1 MSTQT
6 SLNFEDGN
14 IVVSLGKTKK
24 GKVETPLQYLESIA
38 VATRTN
44 YCPVRNQY
52 LGTKKKRT
60 EYLVLVDNL
69 ERDVEYSNNRAQDI
83 NGGHVNKLSEEFEVV
98 GQTLGSCILVKWDE
112 CVKRFRCFV
121 LWGNHRVEAIISMRG
136 NEASVANLPVTNG
149 LGHIWVSF
157 YDVVETPESKITTL
171 QCLENDIHQT
181 SLRNSSADRVNS
193 MKLVWTDRKDEIF
206 KTTGKLAADCTD
218 KERETHF
225 FNLAMEA
232 LPKATDFNIRK
243 VWERVKEDPSMGAN
257 KTKSY
262 TKASC
267 AEEFTRNNPYWSN
280 GEFGGKKVGTQSLKE
295 FQHNGKTLRVQGW
308 VTVGGVDSGAL
319 IQQTSMAR
327 NVNNNTDYNIIV
339 SSPVIPADS
348 SQSDI
353 DDIRSK
359 EAQRFHEI
367 GQNISGVFCEK
378 GSIVDEIIY
387 APCSVAERKS
397 NVTGYAVRYALN
409 PETNKME
416 KVPDDNKNPFPF
428 L

>member
-1 MSTQT
+1 M
-6 SLNFEDGN
+6 SLNISVDKNNHIIAFQDAS
-14 IVVSLGKTKK
+14 V
-24 GKVETPLQYLESIA
+24 KVLENPQDYIESIA

-44 YCPVRNQY
+44 YCPVRNEH

-60 EYLVLVDNL
+60 EYLVPVDEL
-69 ERDVEYSNNRAQDI
+69 ERDVEYSNNRAKDI
-83 NGGHVNKLSEEFEVV
+83 DPGHANELAEEFEVV
-98 GQTLGSCILVKWDE
+98 GQTLGSCVLVKWDASM
-112 CVKRFRCFV
+112 KRFRCFV
-121 LWGNHRVEAIISMRG
+121 LWGNHRYEAVITMRS
-136 NEASVANLPVTNG
+136 NEVSVANLPVTDG
-149 LGHIWVSF
+149 VGHIWVSF
-157 YDVVETPESKITTL
+157 YDVDETPESKITTL
-171 QCLENDIHQT
+171 QCLENDLHPT
-181 SLRNSSADRVNS
+181 ARRNSFADRVNS
-193 MKLVWTDRKDEIF
+193 MKLVWIDRKDEIF
-206 KTTGKLAADCTD
+206 KTTGKLAVDCTD

-232 LPKATDFNIRK
+232 LPKATPHKVRE
-243 VWERVKEDPSMGAN
+243 VWEKVKQDPAMGAS

-267 AEEFTRNNPYWSN
+267 AEEFCRNNPYWDKDK
-280 GEFGGKKVGTQSLKE
+280 FGGKKVGVQSLTE
-295 FQHNGKTLRVQGW
+295 FQHKGKTLRVQGW
-308 VTVGGVDSGAL
+308 VTVEGVDSGAL

-339 SSPVIPADS
+339 SSPIIPADS

-353 DDIRSK
+353 DDIRLK

-387 APCSVAERKS
+387 TPCSVGERKS
-397 NVTGYAVRYALN
+397 HVTGYAVRYAVN
-409 PETNKME
+409 PKTNEME
-416 KVPDDNKNPFPF
+416 RVPDDNKNPFPF